1 MNLSAPST
9 AVFWIAVV
17 IVILALIGFFVP
29 TIPILGQFAF
39 WIAILGFVIL
49 AGGCLMRG
57 S

>member
-17 IVILALIGFFVP
+17 IVILAIIGALVP
-29 TIPILGQFAF
+29 AIPILSQFAF
-39 WIAILGFVIL
+39 WIAILGFVVL